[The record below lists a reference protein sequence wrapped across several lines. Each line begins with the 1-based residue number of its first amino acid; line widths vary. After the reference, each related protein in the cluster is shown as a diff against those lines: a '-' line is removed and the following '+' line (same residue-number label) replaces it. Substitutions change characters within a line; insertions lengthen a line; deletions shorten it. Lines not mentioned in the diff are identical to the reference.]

1 VISVSPEFGPVG
13 GGTPVTIQGR
23 RLSGAVSVRFGS
35 LEAAFIVDNDTQISA
50 TSPRLPSNSAVAR
63 VPSVVVRTLGGSSA
77 ESVASLFAYVDPIPL
92 VTGVEPASGPAGTTV
107 TVTGAGFT
115 GVTGVSFDA
124 IGSVNVVPDPNN
136 PDTQLTADSPA
147 GTGRST

>member
-35 LEAAFIVDNDTQISA
+35 LVAAFIVDNDTQISA
-50 TSPRLPSNSAVAR
+50 TSPRLPSNASAVAR

-107 TVTGAGFT
+107 A
-115 GVTGVSFDA
+115 
-124 IGSVNVVPDPNN
+124 P
-136 PDTQLTADSPA
+136 PA
-147 GTGRST
+147 RVLLG